1 MFNPMVGLHFG
12 QNRIPLS
19 FRSVWCPH
27 IQHRCGGILDM
38 VALLWAFAEAVS
50 GTGTFPSGGAPAQL
64 VNHAGGRVGQGEQR
78 LGRFGMVFI
87 CPLLSMFA
95 AQPAIRPA
103 FAFENFRVPSP

>member
-38 VALLWAFAEAVS
+38 AALLWAFAEAVS

-64 VNHAGGRVGQGEQR
+64 VNHAGGRVGQGYD
-78 LGRFGMVFI
+78 I
-87 CPLLSMFA
+87 S
-95 AQPAIRPA
+95 
-103 FAFENFRVPSP
+103 FRIHCWPHRGHTSPPTIGNTLR